1 MLVPIAN
8 AIFEKILIL
17 IEFSKPNEQQEI
29 IRLSKFNFLKQTIKI
44 SNDKSKEKINLYPSS
59 PIIINAVNEILVDQF
74 LKQNI
79 QYNSIYKHLLMV
91 LNDRNYKKYAV
102 KKPKTISQIFKI
114 DHWSRNL
121 TYKKLNK
128 NV

>member
-1 MLVPIAN
+1 MN
-8 AIFEKILIL
+8 
-17 IEFSKPNEQQEI
+17 SKKSLDFQN
-29 IRLSKFNFLKQTIKI
+29 LNFFKVDNKKFPMINL
-44 SNDKSKEKINLYPSS
+44 KEKINLYPSS

-102 KKPKTISQIFKI
+102 KKPK
-114 DHWSRNL
+114 N
-121 TYKKLNK
+121 YKSNI
-128 NV
+128 